1 MEYLK
6 LIGNGF
12 IVLTSYIV
20 GSMIKDYIY
29 IKKEER
35 LKQDYINSCNNSLKL
50 KLLVCLFDRRLLR
63 VFTRKSQ

>member
-6 LIGNGF
+6 VIGNGF
-12 IVLTSYIV
+12 IVLASYIV

-35 LKQDYINSCNNSLKL
+35 LKQD
-50 KLLVCLFDRRLLR
+50 
-63 VFTRKSQ
+63 